1 MRVLWSHS
9 ASSFSREQSS
19 GLARQLE
26 LSDEEVA
33 SLWWQAM
40 QGGNK
45 SPAGCRRAASR
56 QKNIAAV
63 SATDRI
69 RRTTES

>member
-40 QGGNK
+40 QGAQQVTSG
-45 SPAGCRRAASR
+45 
-56 QKNIAAV
+56 V
-63 SATDRI
+63 
-69 RRTTES
+69 